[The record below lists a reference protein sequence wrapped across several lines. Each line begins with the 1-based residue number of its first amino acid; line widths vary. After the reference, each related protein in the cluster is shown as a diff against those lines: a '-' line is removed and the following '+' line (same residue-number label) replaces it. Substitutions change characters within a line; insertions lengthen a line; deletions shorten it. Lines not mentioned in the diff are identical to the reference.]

1 MILAGRRIND
11 GMGKY
16 VAERTIKLLIAAG
29 KPVRHCKVAIL
40 GLTFKENIPDLRNT
54 RVIDIVREL
63 TDYGIEVMVHDPFA
77 NPGEAREYYGLELQ
91 PLGKIADVHAVI
103 VTVAHDPYRA
113 MGLKKVVELCTDGA
127 PVVLDIKGIFN
138 AKEAEQLG
146 AMYWRL

>member
-1 MILAGRRIND
+1 
-11 GMGKY
+11 
-16 VAERTIKLLIAAG
+16 
-29 KPVRHCKVAIL
+29 VAIL